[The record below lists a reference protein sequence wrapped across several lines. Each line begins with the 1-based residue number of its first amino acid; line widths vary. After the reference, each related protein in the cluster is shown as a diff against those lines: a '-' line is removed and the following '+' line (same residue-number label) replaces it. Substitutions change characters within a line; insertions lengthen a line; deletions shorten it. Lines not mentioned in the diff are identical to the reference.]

1 MNGLLALTI
10 ILVVY
15 ALGDMIATKTKAII
29 SMLFVASVVFAIG
42 FWNGLPGTIF
52 QDSALLGF
60 ASTTVGILLVHMGTT
75 IKLRELVAE
84 WKTVVIVF
92 CSTVAICIGVYYIG
106 SFFIDRY
113 LALIGA
119 PILGGGVVAFLTMSG
134 AMESLGDSNIAL
146 FGSLVLVVQ
155 GVVGFPI
162 ASFLC
167 KKEAMRIKGEYAAGT
182 MQLLDSAAVDSA
194 SSKPA
199 WRIFPKT
206 PEAYNGPNYLIA
218 KLAIVACIAQ
228 WLSGLSGGKVNMLV
242 ICLVLGVIFTEIGFL
257 DEGSLTK
264 ANGFTFVI
272 GAVLCN
278 VFGSLA
284 NTTPALLLS
293 MVKPLL
299 IVVVIGLVCCGVVA
313 VAVGKIFKQSW
324 YMSCA
329 LGVTALF
336 GFPGTMIVPTEV
348 AKAVADNDE
357 EQQVILQAILPKMI
371 IAGMVSVSIV
381 SVVAAG
387 VMTGLI

>member
-1 MNGLLALTI
+1 
-10 ILVVY
+10 
-15 ALGDMIATKTKAII
+15 
-29 SMLFVASVVFAIG
+29 
-42 FWNGLPGTIF
+42 
-52 QDSALLGF
+52 
-60 ASTTVGILLVHMGTT
+60 
-75 IKLRELVAE
+75 
-84 WKTVVIVF
+84 
-92 CSTVAICIGVYYIG
+92 
-106 SFFIDRY
+106 
-113 LALIGA
+113 
-119 PILGGGVVAFLTMSG
+119 
-134 AMESLGDSNIAL
+134 MESLGDSNIAL

-293 MVKPLL
+293 WL
-299 IVVVIGLVCCGVVA
+299 
-313 VAVGKIFKQSW
+313 S
-324 YMSCA
+324 
-329 LGVTALF
+329 LF
-336 GFPGTMIVPTEV
+336 
-348 AKAVADNDE
+348 
-357 EQQVILQAILPKMI
+357 
-371 IAGMVSVSIV
+371 
-381 SVVAAG
+381 
-387 VMTGLI
+387 

>member
-299 IVVVIGLVCCGVVA
+299 IVVVIGLACCGVVA

-387 VMTGLI
+387 IMTGLI